1 MRFDS
6 IGLWWEDA
14 AAIKI
19 PKAPKPKRTPPEPVW
34 LRPDYLP
41 NLAEAQACRFDILSN
56 RELKESALRRDLFS
70 MDVESYANYM
80 LVGFRRLKDK
90 KIVYFEQVELNGL
103 TIKALDLPKMKW
115 CLENLQFVTFN
126 GMSFDVP
133 WCQIALL
140 GHDCEAM
147 HAVTQMLIKNRD
159 DPSFIPHYM
168 VVKKFK
174 GVKLSCD
181 HIDLIE
187 VAPGTMDSL
196 KTYGGRIHAKRLQ
209 DLPFHPMS
217 LLSLEQ
223 MCILR
228 WYWNNDLDTTEG
240 LYWAIKSEIDER
252 IELGKNFDLD
262 LRSKSDAQIAEAILG
277 KLCAKDR
284 GMQRLP
290 KARVEPGK
298 TFQYKPPAFIKFRSK
313 ELKKVLHDLTTAV
326 FEIDLNGYVIAPE
339 ALEGPPRIKK
349 TDKRGRKVV
358 INNTTYVMGIGGL
371 HSMDEHMHFVSG
383 HGYQLHDWDVTGYY
397 PNLMINAGLYPESCG
412 PSFLIHFER
421 IKIDREVAKA
431 AGNKKKAQ
439 TYKIITN
446 GTFGKTG
453 SPYSIFY
460 APELM
465 IQTTVTGQL
474 MLLMLV
480 ERMEWAGIPCV
491 SGNTDGVVIKC
502 PDGRDA
508 DMRAIIKQWED
519 DTRFNMEETKYRAIY
534 SSDVN
539 TYIAVYQNPKD
550 DEFAK
555 TKGRLGLTSLSKN
568 PTAQIVADAAV
579 AKLVHGTPIEQT
591 IRMCKDVRKFIHL
604 RSVKGGGVKDGE
616 YLGKVVRWYVSA
628 NETGEIIYAK
638 SGNKVAKSD
647 KAKPLM
653 LLPDELP
660 DDIDYDWHI
669 QECEKVLTA
678 IGYN

>member
-6 IGLWWEDA
+6 LGLFWEDA

-19 PKAPKPKRTPPEPVW
+19 PKAPKAKREPPEPVW
-34 LRPDYLP
+34 LKPDYLP
-41 NLAEAQACRFDILSN
+41 NFEAANAWDFNLLSN

-80 LVGFRRLKDK
+80 LVGFRRLSDK
-90 KIVYFEQVELNGL
+90 KIVYFEQIELKGQ
-103 TIKALDLPKMKW
+103 IVCELDLEKMKW
-115 CLENLQFVTFN
+115 CLEHLQFVTFN
-126 GMSFDVP
+126 GKKFDEP

-147 HAVTQMLIKNRD
+147 HAVTQKLIKNRD
-159 DPSFIPHYM
+159 DPGYVPHYM
-168 VVKKFK
+168 IVRAMK
-174 GVKLSCD
+174 GVKLKCD

-196 KTYGGRIHAKRLQ
+196 KTYGGRLHAERLQ

-217 LLSLEQ
+217 LLSLDQ
-223 MCILR
+223 IKILR

-240 LYWAIKSEIDER
+240 LYRELTPEINER
-252 IELGKNFDLD
+252 LELGKQFGIDV
-262 LRSKSDAQIAEAILG
+262 RSKSDAQIAEAILG
-277 KLCAKDR
+277 KLCAQDK
-284 GMQRLP
+284 GVPRLP
-290 KARVEPGK
+290 KSTIRPGMK
-298 TFQYKPPAFIKFRSK
+298 FKYKPPSFIKFRSPM
-313 ELKKVLHDLTTAV
+313 LKQVLADLATADFV
-326 FEIDLNGYVIAPE
+326 INDAGYVIAPE
-339 ALEGPPRIKK
+339 ALEGPPKVKK
-349 TDKRGRKVV
+349 SDKRGRQVV
-358 INNTTYVMGIGGL
+358 INQTTYVMGIGGL
-371 HSMDEHMHFVSG
+371 HSMDEHMKFVSG
-383 HGYQLHDWDVTGYY
+383 HGYQLYDWDVTGYY

-412 PSFLIHFER
+412 PSFVIHFNG
-421 IKIDREVAKA
+421 IKVEREVAKA

-480 ERMEWAGIPCV
+480 ERMEYARIPCV

-502 PDGRDA
+502 PDGREA
-508 DMRAIIKQWED
+508 DMRAIIAQWEK
-519 DTRFNMEETKYRAIY
+519 DTSFAMEETKYKAIY

-539 TYIAVYQNPKD
+539 TYIAIYQNPKD
-550 DEFAK
+550 GDVAK
-555 TKGRLGLTSLSKN
+555 TKGRLGQTGLSKN
-568 PTAQIVADAAV
+568 PTAQIIADAAV
-579 AKLVHGTPIEQT
+579 AKLVYGTPIEKT
-591 IRMCKDVRKFIHL
+591 IRECTDIRKFVHL

-616 YLGKVVRWYVSA
+616 YLGKVVRWYVSS
-628 NETGEIIYAK
+628 NDTGEIIYAK

-647 KAKPLM
+647 MAQPIM
-653 LLPDELP
+653 LLPKTLP
-660 DDIDYDWHI
+660 NDINYDWHI
-669 QECEKVLTA
+669 KECEDVLTA